1 MFAFIIGLIARIA
14 SNAAYYAGDLIS
26 VPMMRFDWAF
36 LYPTY
41 NWLMRKSHAISDEFD
56 LEVWG

>member
-1 MFAFIIGLIARIA
+1 MVKLIARIA